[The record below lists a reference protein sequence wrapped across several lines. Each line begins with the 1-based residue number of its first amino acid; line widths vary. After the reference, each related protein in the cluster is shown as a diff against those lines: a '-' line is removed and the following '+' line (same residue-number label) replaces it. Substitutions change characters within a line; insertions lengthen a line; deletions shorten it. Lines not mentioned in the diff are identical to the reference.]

1 MYKCVKISNNIIG
14 DYMKVKDIM
23 SKNLIICSSDIN
35 VINISN
41 IMKKYN
47 IGFIPIE
54 KNKKIIGVITDRDI
68 VINIISNKVNNNSS
82 IESYVN
88 SNIIHIEENSSIDEC
103 LNIMKE
109 NKVKRLIVINKEKI
123 VGVIS
128 LSDILNCYD
137 DLDKVTEVAKVIW
150 STTKSDD
157 NYKTE
162 IDDFYL
168 GQSQNKF

>member
-1 MYKCVKISNNIIG
+1 MYKCIKISNNIIG

-88 SNIIHIEENSSIDEC
+88 NNIIHIEENIYIDKC
-103 LNIMKE
+103 LNIMKK
-109 NKVKRLIVINKEKI
+109 NKVKRLIVVNKEKI

-162 IDDFYL
+162 IDEFYL
-168 GQSQNKF
+168 

>member
-1 MYKCVKISNNIIG
+1 MYKCIKISNNIIG

-47 IGFIPIE
+47 IGFIPIK

-68 VINIISNKVNNNSS
+68 VINIISNKVNNDSS
-82 IESYVN
+82 IENYVN
-88 SNIIHIEENSSIDEC
+88 NNIIHIGENSSIDKC
-103 LNIMKE
+103 LNIMKK
-109 NKVKRLIVINKEKI
+109 NKVKRLIVVNKEKI

-150 STTKSDD
+150 STTKNDD

-162 IDDFYL
+162 IDEFYL
-168 GQSQNKF
+168 

>member
-109 NKVKRLIVINKEKI
+109 NKVKRLIIVNKEKI

-137 DLDKVTEVAKVIW
+137 DLNKVTEVAKVIW

-162 IDDFYL
+162 IDEFYL
-168 GQSQNKF
+168 

>member
-1 MYKCVKISNNIIG
+1 MYKCIKISNNIIG
-14 DYMKVKDIM
+14 DYMKVKDII

-88 SNIIHIEENSSIDEC
+88 NNIIHIEENSSIDKC
-103 LNIMKE
+103 LNIMKK
-109 NKVKRLIVINKEKI
+109 NKVKRLIVVNKEKI

-137 DLDKVTEVAKVIW
+137 DLDKVTGVAKVIW

-162 IDDFYL
+162 IDEFYL
-168 GQSQNKF
+168 

>member
-1 MYKCVKISNNIIG
+1 MYKCVKISNNIIS

-109 NKVKRLIVINKEKI
+109 NKVKRLIVVNKEKI

-137 DLDKVTEVAKVIW
+137 DLNKVTEVAKVIW

-162 IDDFYL
+162 IDEFYL
-168 GQSQNKF
+168 

>member
-1 MYKCVKISNNIIG
+1 MYKFVKISNNIIG

-54 KNKKIIGVITDRDI
+54 KKKKIIGVITDRDI

-88 SNIIHIEENSSIDEC
+88 SNIIHIEENSSIDKC

-109 NKVKRLIVINKEKI
+109 NKVKRLIVVNKEKI

-162 IDDFYL
+162 IDEFYL
-168 GQSQNKF
+168 

>member
-54 KNKKIIGVITDRDI
+54 KKKKIIGVITDRDI

-88 SNIIHIEENSSIDEC
+88 SNIIHIEENSSIDKC

-109 NKVKRLIVINKEKI
+109 NKVKRLIVVNKEKI

-128 LSDILNCYD
+128 LSDILNYYD

-162 IDDFYL
+162 IDEFYL
-168 GQSQNKF
+168 

>member
-103 LNIMKE
+103 LNIIKE
-109 NKVKRLIVINKEKI
+109 NKVKRLIIVNKEKI

-162 IDDFYL
+162 IDEFYL
-168 GQSQNKF
+168 

>member
-1 MYKCVKISNNIIG
+1 
-14 DYMKVKDIM
+14 MKVKDIM

-109 NKVKRLIVINKEKI
+109 NKVKRLIVVNKEKI

-137 DLDKVTEVAKVIW
+137 DLNKVTEVAKVIW

-162 IDDFYL
+162 IDEFYL
-168 GQSQNKF
+168 

>member
-1 MYKCVKISNNIIG
+1 MYKFVKISNNIIG

-88 SNIIHIEENSSIDEC
+88 NNIIHIEENSSIDKC
-103 LNIMKE
+103 LNIMKK
-109 NKVKRLIVINKEKI
+109 NKVKRLIVVNKEKI

-162 IDDFYL
+162 IDEFYL
-168 GQSQNKF
+168 

>member
-1 MYKCVKISNNIIG
+1 MYKCVKISNNIIS

-88 SNIIHIEENSSIDEC
+88 SNIIHIEENSSIDKC

-109 NKVKRLIVINKEKI
+109 NKVKRLIVVNKEKI

-162 IDDFYL
+162 IDEFYL
-168 GQSQNKF
+168 

>member
-1 MYKCVKISNNIIG
+1 MYKCIKISNNIIG

-54 KNKKIIGVITDRDI
+54 KDKKIIGVITDRDI

-88 SNIIHIEENSSIDEC
+88 NNIIHIEENSSIDKC
-103 LNIMKE
+103 LNIMKK
-109 NKVKRLIVINKEKI
+109 NKVKRLIVVNKEKI

-162 IDDFYL
+162 IDEFYL
-168 GQSQNKF
+168 

>member
-1 MYKCVKISNNIIG
+1 MYKCVKISNNIIS

-109 NKVKRLIVINKEKI
+109 NKVKRLIVVNKEKI

-137 DLDKVTEVAKVIW
+137 DLNKVTEVVKAIW
-150 STTKSDD
+150 YTTKNND

-168 GQSQNKF
+168 RQNQNKF

>member
-54 KNKKIIGVITDRDI
+54 KKKKIIGVITDRDI

-88 SNIIHIEENSSIDEC
+88 SNIIHIEENSSIDKC

-109 NKVKRLIVINKEKI
+109 NKVKRLIVVNKEKI

-162 IDDFYL
+162 IDEFYL
-168 GQSQNKF
+168 

>member
-109 NKVKRLIVINKEKI
+109 NKVKRLIIVNKEKI

-162 IDDFYL
+162 IDEFYL
-168 GQSQNKF
+168 

>member
-1 MYKCVKISNNIIG
+1 MYKCVKISNNIIS

-23 SKNLIICSSDIN
+23 SKNLIICSNDIN
-35 VINISN
+35 VINISS

-54 KNKKIIGVITDRDI
+54 KNKKIIGVITDRNI
-68 VINIISNKVNNNSS
+68 VINIISNKVNNDSN
-82 IESYVN
+82 IEIYVN
-88 SNIIHIEENSSIDEC
+88 NNIIHIEENSSIDEY
-103 LNIMKE
+103 LIITKE
-109 NKVKRLIVINKEKI
+109 NKVKRLIVVNKEKI
-123 VGVIS
+123 IGVIS

-137 DLDKVTEVAKVIW
+137 DLDKVIMVAKAIW
-150 STTKSDD
+150 YTTKNND
-157 NYKTE
+157 NYKMK

>member
-1 MYKCVKISNNIIG
+1 MYKCIKISNNIIG

-88 SNIIHIEENSSIDEC
+88 NNIIHIEENSSIDKC
-103 LNIMKE
+103 LNIMKK
-109 NKVKRLIVINKEKI
+109 NKVKRLIVVNKEKI

-162 IDDFYL
+162 IDKFYL
-168 GQSQNKF
+168 

>member
-1 MYKCVKISNNIIG
+1 MYKCVKISNNIIS
-14 DYMKVKDIM
+14 DYTKVKDIM

-109 NKVKRLIVINKEKI
+109 NKVKRLIIVNKEKI

-162 IDDFYL
+162 IDEFYL
-168 GQSQNKF
+168 

>member
-1 MYKCVKISNNIIG
+1 MYKCIKISNNIIG

-88 SNIIHIEENSSIDEC
+88 NNIIHIEENSSIDKC
-103 LNIMKE
+103 LNIMKK
-109 NKVKRLIVINKEKI
+109 NKVKRLIVVNKEKI

-162 IDDFYL
+162 IDEFYL
-168 GQSQNKF
+168 

>member
-1 MYKCVKISNNIIG
+1 MYKCVKISNNIIS

-109 NKVKRLIVINKEKI
+109 NKVKRLIIVNKEKI

-150 STTKSDD
+150 STTKSED

-162 IDDFYL
+162 IDEFYL
-168 GQSQNKF
+168 

>member
-23 SKNLIICSSDIN
+23 SKNLIICSNDIN
-35 VINISN
+35 VINISS
-41 IMKKYN
+41 IVKKYN

-68 VINIISNKVNNNSS
+68 VINIISNKVNNDSS
-82 IESYVN
+82 IENYVN
-88 SNIIHIEENSSIDEC
+88 NNIIHIEENSSIDKC
-103 LNIMKE
+103 LNIMKK
-109 NKVKRLIVINKEKI
+109 NKVKRLIVVNKEKI

-162 IDDFYL
+162 IDEFYL
-168 GQSQNKF
+168 

>member
-88 SNIIHIEENSSIDEC
+88 NNIIHIEENSSIDKC
-103 LNIMKE
+103 LNIMKK
-109 NKVKRLIVINKEKI
+109 NKVKRLIVVNKEKI

-137 DLDKVTEVAKVIW
+137 DLDKVTEVAKAIW
-150 STTKSDD
+150 YTTKNND
-157 NYKTE
+157 NYKMK

>member
-1 MYKCVKISNNIIG
+1 MYKCVKISNNIIS

-23 SKNLIICSSDIN
+23 SKNLIICSNDIN
-35 VINISN
+35 VINISI

-54 KNKKIIGVITDRDI
+54 KNKKIIGVITDRDM
-68 VINIISNKVNNNSS
+68 VINIISNKVNNDSS
-82 IESYVN
+82 IENYVN
-88 SNIIHIEENSSIDEC
+88 NNIIHIEENSSIDKC
-103 LNIMKE
+103 LNIMKK
-109 NKVKRLIVINKEKI
+109 NKVKRLIVVNKEKI

-137 DLDKVTEVAKVIW
+137 DLDKVIMAVKAIW
-150 STTKSDD
+150 YTTKNND

-168 GQSQNKF
+168 RQSQNKF

>member
-1 MYKCVKISNNIIG
+1 
-14 DYMKVKDIM
+14 
-23 SKNLIICSSDIN
+23 
-35 VINISN
+35 
-41 IMKKYN
+41 MKKYN

-109 NKVKRLIVINKEKI
+109 NKVKRLIIVNKEKI

-162 IDDFYL
+162 IDEFYL
-168 GQSQNKF
+168 

>member
-1 MYKCVKISNNIIG
+1 MYKCVKISNNIIS
-14 DYMKVKDIM
+14 DYTKVKDIM
-23 SKNLIICSSDIN
+23 SKNLIICSNDIN
-35 VINISN
+35 VINISR

-47 IGFIPIE
+47 TGFIPIK

-88 SNIIHIEENSSIDEC
+88 NNIIHIEENSSIDKC
-103 LNIMKE
+103 LNIMKK
-109 NKVKRLIVINKEKI
+109 NKIKRLIVVNKEKI

-137 DLDKVTEVAKVIW
+137 DLDKVIMVVKAIW
-150 STTKSDD
+150 YTTKNND

-168 GQSQNKF
+168 RQNQNKF

>member
-1 MYKCVKISNNIIG
+1 MYKCVKISNNIIS

-23 SKNLIICSSDIN
+23 SKNLIICSNDIN
-35 VINISN
+35 VINISS

-54 KNKKIIGVITDRDI
+54 KNKKIIGVITDRNI
-68 VINIISNKVNNNSS
+68 VINIISNKVNNDSN
-82 IESYVN
+82 IEIYVN
-88 SNIIHIEENSSIDEC
+88 NNIIHIEENSSIDEY
-103 LNIMKE
+103 LIITKE

-128 LSDILNCYD
+128 LSNILNCYD
-137 DLDKVTEVAKVIW
+137 DLDKVIMVAKAIW
-150 STTKSDD
+150 YTTKNND
-157 NYKTE
+157 NYKMK

>member
-1 MYKCVKISNNIIG
+1 MYKCVKISNNIIS

-23 SKNLIICSSDIN
+23 SKNLIICSNDIN
-35 VINISN
+35 VINISS

-68 VINIISNKVNNNSS
+68 VINIISNKVNNDFS
-82 IESYVN
+82 IENYVN
-88 SNIIHIEENSSIDEC
+88 NNIIHIEENSSIDKC
-103 LNIMKE
+103 LNIMKK
-109 NKVKRLIVINKEKI
+109 NKVKRLIVVNKEKI

-137 DLDKVTEVAKVIW
+137 DLDKVIMVAKVIW

-162 IDDFYL
+162 IDEFYL
-168 GQSQNKF
+168 

>member
-1 MYKCVKISNNIIG
+1 MYKCVKISNNIIS

-23 SKNLIICSSDIN
+23 SKNLIICSNDIN
-35 VINISN
+35 VINISR

-47 IGFIPIE
+47 TGFIPIK
-54 KNKKIIGVITDRDI
+54 KNKEIIGVITDRDI
-68 VINIISNKVNNNSS
+68 VINIISNKVNNDSS
-82 IESYVN
+82 IENYVN
-88 SNIIHIEENSSIDEC
+88 NNIIHIEENSSIDKC
-103 LNIMKE
+103 LNIMKK
-109 NKVKRLIVINKEKI
+109 NKIKRLIVVNKEKI

-137 DLDKVTEVAKVIW
+137 DLDKVTEVVKAIW
-150 STTKSDD
+150 YTTKNND
-157 NYKTE
+157 NYKMK

>member
-1 MYKCVKISNNIIG
+1 MYKCIKISNNIIG

-88 SNIIHIEENSSIDEC
+88 NNIIHIEENSSIDKC
-103 LNIMKE
+103 LNIMKK
-109 NKVKRLIVINKEKI
+109 NKVKRLIVVNKEKI

-137 DLDKVTEVAKVIW
+137 DLDKVIMVAKAIW
-150 STTKSDD
+150 YTTKNND
-157 NYKTE
+157 NYKMK

-168 GQSQNKF
+168 RQSQNKF

>member
-1 MYKCVKISNNIIG
+1 MYKCIKISNNIIG

-54 KNKKIIGVITDRDI
+54 KNKKIIGVITDRGI

-88 SNIIHIEENSSIDEC
+88 NNIIHIEENSSIDKC
-103 LNIMKE
+103 LNIMKK
-109 NKVKRLIVINKEKI
+109 NKVKRLIVVNKEKI

-150 STTKSDD
+150 STTKSND

-162 IDDFYL
+162 IDEFYL
-168 GQSQNKF
+168 

>member
-1 MYKCVKISNNIIG
+1 MYKCVKISNNIIS

-109 NKVKRLIVINKEKI
+109 NKVKRLIVVNKEKI

-137 DLDKVTEVAKVIW
+137 DLNKVY
-150 STTKSDD
+150 
-157 NYKTE
+157 N
-162 IDDFYL
+162 
-168 GQSQNKF
+168 